1 MKGPKQQPKAKA
13 RSGDVQ
19 SILNV
24 LVGALVVLLLVVANI
39 QLAGDGQGSTAGG
52 QTTGSAP
59 VSVQPPVQET
69 SNHVLAEELKHLSVK
84 LNSPINLLRE
94 KLSPLSGLSAGQ
106 EEAANSFNGLTS
118 SFNKLGAVKKEL
130 SQLSSGL
137 GDVVGSTEAMA
148 GNLGD
153 STETLAGV
161 GRDIGSTQQSTKGMV
176 QVMRRVEES
185 LATTGKSTNE
195 SMARVGA
202 GIEGMSQA
210 LASQKKEL
218 SASLTELNSNMSKF
232 LEFFCILLT
241 SGTECGSAPAAS
253 SASPSKK
260 AEALLA
266 RP

>member
-1 MKGPKQQPKAKA
+1 MKDPEQQSKV
-13 RSGDVQ
+13 RSSDVQ

-24 LVGALVVLLLVVANI
+24 LVGALVVLLLVAANI
-39 QLAGDGQGSTAGG
+39 QLASDGEGGTAGG
-52 QTTGSAP
+52 ETSNAGT

-69 SNHVLAEELKHLSVK
+69 SNHVLAEELKHLSGK
-84 LNSPINLLRE
+84 LTSPINLLRE

-106 EEAANSFNGLTS
+106 QAAATSFKGLAS
-118 SFNKLGAVKKEL
+118 SFKKLGAVKKEL
-130 SQLSSGL
+130 SHLSSGL

-161 GRDIGSTQQSTKGMV
+161 GRDIGSTQQETKGMV

-195 SMARVGA
+195 SMARVGT

-218 SASLTELNSNMSKF
+218 SASLTELNTNMSKF

-241 SGTECGSAPAAS
+241 SGTECSSAPAAS
-253 SASPSKK
+253 SAVPSKEGK
-260 AEALLA
+260 ELIG